1 MKAVPDPASILV
13 VDDDHDLLETL
24 TEQLRWEGYVVTA
37 CSGAPEALGKM
48 RDASFAAIIS
58 DQHMPGMT
66 GLEFFAQARE
76 IQPNASRILITGVLA
91 LDTVV
96 GAINQGE
103 IFRFLAKPWSRAEL
117 LATVENAAQRYR
129 LLTDNVRLRADTMKL
144 NRQLALANDEL
155 ISRLE
160 LLTAQKAQ
168 LDAAHEALNS
178 NFEHSL
184 ELCYRIINTFYPL
197 LGART
202 KAVVELCRKMA
213 ATDDLS
219 AEDGRVLVTSAWLHE
234 IGLVGVHREV
244 LHKLFNRPRDCS
256 PEEWTLIQHHPA
268 YGQTLAA
275 FVDRLDS
282 VGATIRGH
290 HERFDGK
297 GYPDRLAGETIPWTA
312 RCLAVAAAFV
322 ETGLNVAQASDYIV
336 KESGLAFDPDAVRL
350 FFKATQVSELPRS
363 VREVAISE
371 LRAGMALA
379 KGIFSPS
386 GLLLIPEGQELT
398 EPTIAK
404 IKNHNLNN
412 HVTQRLLVY
421 S

>member
-1 MKAVPDPASILV
+1 MKATPAPASILI
-13 VDDDHDLLETL
+13 VDDDRDLLDTL
-24 TEQLRWEGYVVTA
+24 REQLRWEGYEVTA
-37 CSGAPEALGKM
+37 CSGAQEAVVRM
-48 RDASFAAIIS
+48 RDADFSAIIS

-66 GLEFFAQARE
+66 GLEFFASARDV
-76 IQPNASRILITGVLA
+76 QPNASRILITGVLA

-117 LATVENAAQRYR
+117 LATVENAVQRYR

-155 ISRLE
+155 TSRLE
-160 LLTAQKAQ
+160 LLTAQKVQ
-168 LDAAHEALNS
+168 LDAAHAALNS

-219 AEDGRVLVTSAWLHE
+219 AEDKHVLVTSAWLHE
-234 IGLVGVHREV
+234 IGLIGVHREV
-244 LHKLFNRPRDCS
+244 LHKHFNRPKDCK
-256 PEEWTLIQHHPA
+256 PDELALIRQHPI

-275 FVDRLDS
+275 FVDRLDG
-282 VGATIRGH
+282 VGATIRSH

-297 GYPDRLAGETIPWTA
+297 GYPDKLAGQLIPWPA

-322 ETGLNVAQASDYIV
+322 ETGLPAGPASDFIV
-336 KESGLAFDPDAVRL
+336 KASGAAFDPEAVRL
-350 FFKATQVSELPRS
+350 FFKTTQVSEIPRS
-363 VREVAISE
+363 VREVAITD

-379 KGIFSPS
+379 KGIFSPA
-386 GLLLIPEGQELT
+386 GLLLIPEGQQLT
-398 EPTIAK
+398 DPTIAK
-404 IKNHNLNN
+404 IKNHNLIN